1 MKKAMPWFRF
11 YTEVLDDPK
20 VQRLPPHL
28 FKTWV
33 NLLCLAGTNSGS
45 FPTVD
50 DIAFR
55 LRMSTHDVE
64 QQMDELILAGLIDI
78 ERGGKRT
85 PHNWSQRQ
93 FVSDSSTERV
103 RKFRNKSQEQAR
115 NGDETLHETPPDSD
129 PYPETD
135 TKTKPLPSEQS
146 PAREKVDAMDFVKVG
161 MGKGGSPSHE
171 ARRKVAGK
179 LGIATADP
187 LVPLYE
193 AWPQSRFA
201 RDADALFIVT
211 APKLLREASPEVKA
225 ACQPAPEPITARPV
239 PKASS
244 ALRASL
250 ARVR

>member
-1 MKKAMPWFRF
+1 MKKPMPWFRF

-33 NLLCLAGTNSGS
+33 NMLCLAGTNGGA

-103 RKFRNKSQEQAR
+103 RKFRNKSQKQEC
-115 NGDETLHETPPDSD
+115 NSDETLHVTTPYPD

-135 TKTKPLPSEQS
+135 SEGYSLPTEQDL
-146 PAREKVDAMDFVKVG
+146 AGEKAGAVDFVKVG

-179 LGIATADP
+179 LCIATADP

-201 RDADALFIVT
+201 RDADALFIAT

-225 ACQPAPEPITARPV
+225 ACQPAPEPVTARPI

>member
-1 MKKAMPWFRF
+1 MKKPMPWFRF

-33 NLLCLAGTNSGS
+33 NLLCLAGTNDGA

-64 QQMDELILAGLIDI
+64 QQIDELILAGLIDI

-85 PHNWSQRQ
+85 PHNWSRRQ
-93 FVSDSSTERV
+93 FVSDTSTARV
-103 RKFRNKSQEQAR
+103 QKFRKKTTEQPCNA
-115 NGDETLHETPPDSD
+115 DETFHETPPYPD
-129 PYPETD
+129 PYPDSDAELSS
-135 TKTKPLPSEQS
+135 LPSELD
-146 PAREKVDAMDFVKVG
+146 PAREKVGAMDLVRMG
-161 MGKGGSPSHE
+161 MGKGRSVSVE
-171 ARRKVAGK
+171 ARRKVSAK
-179 LGIATADP
+179 LGLMTADP

-193 AWPQSRFA
+193 AWPRSRFA
-201 RDADALFIVT
+201 KDPDALFIAT
-211 APKLLREASPEVKA
+211 APKLLREASQEVKA
-225 ACQPAPEPITARPV
+225 ACQPAPEPMTARSI